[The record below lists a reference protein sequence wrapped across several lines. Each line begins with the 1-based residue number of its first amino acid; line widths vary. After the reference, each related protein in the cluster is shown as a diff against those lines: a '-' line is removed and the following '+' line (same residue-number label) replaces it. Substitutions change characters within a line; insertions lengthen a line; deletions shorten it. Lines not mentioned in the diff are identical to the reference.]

1 MTDEQILECTKAV
14 YDFLCDVSG
23 KRMAICKEAFWKC
36 ACSNRI
42 FRESFGDDPLN
53 KKMTETLIKYGF
65 NMVDFCQFVNDKYNF
80 YENPLWVKTGQEF
93 FSDGFS
99 QPGPSRAKLMLK
111 SIIRNYKIDDVLC

>member
-23 KRMAICKEAFWKC
+23 KRMV
-36 ACSNRI
+36 
-42 FRESFGDDPLN
+42 SFGDDPLN
-53 KKMTETLIKYGF
+53 KKMTETLIKYGL

-99 QPGPSRAKLMLK
+99 QPGPSKAKLMLK